1 MTEGE
6 IGLLQQLFG
15 RGLWVVAAIGDGVF
29 LYRSWSRFARVRAG
43 WFWPAVMFL
52 VLGIV
57 SITVIW
63 IGDPNLLYALPAVL
77 LAGVL
82 STRGCLSG
90 RLAVAAIFFSLIM
103 SVNATLDTYLE
114 LLTPHSVFSRVLR
127 PIIYGGL
134 YLLVRKRLPEEP
146 PELSPRLWRLVLI
159 LAAMPL
165 CALSAVVL
173 LTSQWYRSPEVNA
186 VGLNQGM
193 VVLPFVLLTA
203 VALLA
208 AVLLL
213 ADHQRLG
220 RAGQLAGLRE
230 VYYQGLRQQEQQ
242 VRTLRHDLRNHLTA
256 IQGLLERGE
265 TRWALSYLEQI
276 AGSPA
281 LRGTKRLCENEAANA
296 VLSAKAESMEQAGIA
311 ADVAVSLPAELP
323 VEDVDLCAL
332 LGNAMDNA
340 EEGVR
345 GAEERRVTVRCRV
358 DKGLLMLRVVNP
370 VGREVRPDLSTTK
383 ADRRSHGF
391 GIPGM
396 REIAERYGGTLEAG
410 VRGGQFELVVCLPVD
425 LDRGSRP

>member
-1 MTEGE
+1 MGTEME
-6 IGLLQQLFG
+6 LGLLQQLFG
-15 RGLWVVAAIGDGVF
+15 RGLWVAAALGDGIF
-29 LYRSWSRFARVRAG
+29 LYRSWSRFVRIRAG
-43 WFWPAVMFL
+43 RLWSAAMFA

-114 LLTPHSVFSRVLR
+114 LLTPHSVLSRVLR

-213 ADHQRLG
+213 ADHQRLE
-220 RAGQLAGLRE
+220 RAEQLAG
-230 VYYQGLRQQEQQ
+230 
-242 VRTLRHDLRNHLTA
+242 LRNHLTA

-265 TRWALSYLEQI
+265 TRRALSYLEQI

-296 VLSAKAESMEQAGIA
+296 VLSAKAGVHGAGG
-311 ADVAVSLPAELP
+311 DRGGCSGLPA
-323 VEDVDLCAL
+323 
-332 LGNAMDNA
+332 G
-340 EEGVR
+340 
-345 GAEERRVTVRCRV
+345 GA
-358 DKGLLMLRVVNP
+358 
-370 VGREVRPDLSTTK
+370 
-383 ADRRSHGF
+383 A
-391 GIPGM
+391 
-396 REIAERYGGTLEAG
+396 GGGCGSVCPAG
-410 VRGGQFELVVCLPVD
+410 KRDG
-425 LDRGSRP
+425 

>member
-114 LLTPHSVFSRVLR
+114 LLTPHSVLSRVLR

-213 ADHQRLG
+213 ADHQRLE
-220 RAGQLAGLRE
+220 RAEQLAG
-230 VYYQGLRQQEQQ
+230 
-242 VRTLRHDLRNHLTA
+242 LRNHLTA

-265 TRWALSYLEQI
+265 TRRALSYLEQI

-296 VLSAKAESMEQAGIA
+296 VLSAKAGVHGAGG
-311 ADVAVSLPAELP
+311 DRGGCSGLPA
-323 VEDVDLCAL
+323 
-332 LGNAMDNA
+332 G
-340 EEGVR
+340 
-345 GAEERRVTVRCRV
+345 GA
-358 DKGLLMLRVVNP
+358 
-370 VGREVRPDLSTTK
+370 
-383 ADRRSHGF
+383 A
-391 GIPGM
+391 
-396 REIAERYGGTLEAG
+396 GGGCGSVCPAG
-410 VRGGQFELVVCLPVD
+410 KRDG
-425 LDRGSRP
+425 